1 MPEPDESHEPEETT
15 EREPAAGEEVFDYG
29 DHTILQLRS
38 QPFDV
43 ANEFGTM
50 LNLPAEQAGVP
61 DDADPTRTRAIPMP
75 EEAATVAHAPEE
87 TIARL
92 EQKLDLALRQIAA
105 LQQRLESM
113 DATLMKMLMR

>member
-1 MPEPDESHEPEETT
+1 MPEPDQPDTP
-15 EREPAAGEEVFDYG
+15 RPASSEEEVFDYG
-29 DHTILQLRS
+29 DRTILQLRS

-50 LNLPAEQAGVP
+50 LNPPSSFPP
-61 DDADPTRTRAIPMP
+61 DEADEHDPTRTRAIPMP
-75 EEAATVAHAPEE
+75 EEAAAAAQAPEDP
-87 TIARL
+87 IARL

-113 DATLMKMLMR
+113 DATLMKMLTR